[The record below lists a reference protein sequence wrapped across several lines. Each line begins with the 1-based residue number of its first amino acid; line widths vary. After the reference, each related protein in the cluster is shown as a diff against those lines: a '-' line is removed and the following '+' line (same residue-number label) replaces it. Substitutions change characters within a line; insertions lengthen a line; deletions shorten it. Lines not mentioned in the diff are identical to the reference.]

1 MAEEKQMKKTPNA
14 QRRTPNE
21 EKCREPE
28 FDVRSSAL
36 AVRRLLPP

>member
-14 QRRTPNE
+14 PRPTPNE
-21 EKCREPE
+21 EKRTEPE

-36 AVRRLLPP
+36 GVRRLLPR